1 MSGAGANAFIQGL
14 QGGMDHRA
22 QSKRNKKI
30 DRMLDAKGQTA
41 DLELWGQKDQMN
53 RSAAERGM
61 KLDWSQMAGESD
73 PYDMSLKGMIGGLGR
88 KLGIE
93 NDWGLEQPSGAFE
106 TPLHE
111 GLTGGAAGI
120 QESGA
125 RTYAIPGYGD
135 DQVQPGVNFRDGGPV
150 RKYADGGEVKPRKA
164 GYYQDPKTGV
174 EFIDG
179 VPQGEVPMQGYPGK
193 GALSIPGKIK
203 GFAEDV
209 GRNIGGNTRRRM
221 EEWAPKGYE
230 SSYGAIDA
238 EGATAK
244 GHAMR
249 RDAAEGARGLGQLGM
264 GILEDTSIMPVIKGV
279 GGFLGFGDDPA
290 DAPPESPATTVPGV
304 PTDQAAAIGAAEV
317 QGPSAP
323 QVSSQGSQTDPPNQG
338 PAQSAIPADQEAG
351 PVQWANQPV
360 VNPAEM
366 PTYTTEDWV
375 AYRSATATNMIARG
389 ASPDE
394 AHEAITNMQHRGF
407 MNNGLQALTLLAS
420 GDAPRATMALKAAYQ
435 YFPNGMD
442 VKFGMTTD
450 ASGQPALVA
459 MGQPEGDP
467 DAPGAGKPMVLNQER
482 LSKLIHNMKDPAAF
496 TQWTKDWRDEQFQ
509 RQKHRD
515 TTAINTA
522 NAETARI
529 NARSGETR
537 AASGYLRAASSG
549 SGGGYKISD
558 AAAASE
564 SFDDLLR
571 MEGLDR
577 EFEQGELLGLRA
589 MMEQVWMAEQGEA
602 GRGEVAQ
609 IVLNAVSGDEPSI
622 AFLADNYGIQLP
634 SAGE

>member
-30 DRMLDAKGQTA
+30 DRMLDLKGEQGEM
-41 DLELWGQKDQMN
+41 ELFGQKRD
-53 RSAAERGM
+53 AETAYG
-61 KLDWSQMAGESD
+61 LEGYDVNFDAFGADDD
-73 PYDMSLKGMIGGLGR
+73 PYDFTLKGVFGGIGR
-88 KLGIE
+88 AIGID
-93 NDWGLEQPSGAFE
+93 NDWGLKADPK
-106 TPLHE
+106 PV
-111 GLTGGAAGI
+111 LTKKPGFQDVGT

-179 VPQGEVPMQGYPGK
+179 VPQGEVPTQGYPGK
-193 GALSIPGKIK
+193 GALSIPRKIR

-264 GILEDTSIMPVIKGV
+264 GILEDTSIMPVIRGV

-304 PTDQAAAIGAAEV
+304 PTDQAAAIDAAEV
-317 QGPSAP
+317 QGPPAP

-351 PVQWANQPV
+351 PTQWANQPIT
-360 VNPAEM
+360 NPADM
-366 PTYTTEDWV
+366 PTYTTQDWI
-375 AYRSATATNMIARG
+375 AYRASSVGNMVMRG

-394 AHEAITNMQHRGF
+394 AHERITAMQQRGF
-407 MNNGLQALTLLAS
+407 MNHGLQALTLLAS

-435 YFPNGMD
+435 YFPNGVD

-467 DAPGAGKPMVLNQER
+467 DGPGAGKPMILNAER

-496 TQWTKDWRDEQFQ
+496 TQWTKDWRDEQFKERKYQ
-509 RQKHRD
+509 EIDKPLAEAQGIAMKTNAVANRD
-515 TTAINTA
+515 RAAAQYQSAINKDGNGMSTSEFLTA
-522 NAETARI
+522 QKMMIEAADKEGLWGDMDNDKRTLVSAVAANYMAATGSRNVNAIMREVI
-529 NARSGETR
+529 L
-537 AASGYLRAASSG
+537 AAK
-549 SGGGYKISD
+549 SGG
-558 AAAASE
+558 
-564 SFDDLLR
+564 
-571 MEGLDR
+571 
-577 EFEQGELLGLRA
+577 
-589 MMEQVWMAEQGEA
+589 
-602 GRGEVAQ
+602 
-609 IVLNAVSGDEPSI
+609 
-622 AFLADNYGIQLP
+622 LP
-634 SAGE
+634 SLMDQLGMSVAEVPE